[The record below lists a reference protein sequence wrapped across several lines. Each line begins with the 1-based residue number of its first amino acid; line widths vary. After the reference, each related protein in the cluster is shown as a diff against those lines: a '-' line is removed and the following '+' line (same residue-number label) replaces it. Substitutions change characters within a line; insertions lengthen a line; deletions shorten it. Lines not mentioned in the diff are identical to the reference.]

1 MVFTETIFPP
11 GKVLHKG
18 LEGIPCQV
26 LLRDTRFFYLT
37 ESLPTA
43 KNYGNLC
50 SFKVKKT
57 LRLFDLT
64 HKNVTTLMSSK
75 YPISKHP
82 GGSAPQLQGAE
93 QEGLWG
99 PC

>member
-11 GKVLHKG
+11 GKVLYKG

-37 ESLPTA
+37 ESYPTA

-50 SFKVKKT
+50 GFRVKK
-57 LRLFDLT
+57 
-64 HKNVTTLMSSK
+64 N
-75 YPISKHP
+75 
-82 GGSAPQLQGAE
+82 APSI
-93 QEGLWG
+93 
-99 PC
+99 